1 MEKLKLKPKKKK
13 KISDDT
19 MVEQTTENAYDPYFL
34 DDDTYGKY
42 GLDPS
47 SLVKIKLN

>member
-1 MEKLKLKPKKKK
+1 MY
-13 KISDDT
+13 SDDST
-19 MVEQTTENAYDPYFL
+19 VEQQLTPSSYDPFFL

-47 SLVKIKLN
+47 SLVNSIFLIYFSGVLT